1 MDSTLIS
8 TRPDEGTL
16 SLSRA
21 RRAALGSFA
30 GAVVDWYDFLLY
42 GITAALVFNRE
53 FFPQVSPA
61 MGTLAA
67 FATFGVGFLFRPLG
81 GVIFGHFGDRLGRKR
96 MLMLT
101 VWMMGIATALI
112 GILPSFSTIGWWAPI
127 LLVTLRAIQGFAV
140 GGEWGGAA
148 LLSVESAPKNKK
160 AFYSSG
166 VQVGY
171 GVGLLLSTGLVS
183 LISMMTTDE
192 QFLSWG
198 WRIPFLFSIVLV
210 LGALWVRNGME
221 ESAEFE
227 QQQHNQAAAKKRIP
241 VIEALLRHPG
251 AFLKII
257 ALRLC
262 ELLTM
267 YIVTAFAL
275 NYSTQ
280 NMGLPRE
287 LFLNIGLLV
296 EKEGRMPIKA
306 VWMMGIATA
315 LIGILPSFSTIGWC
329 APILLVTLRAIQGFA
344 VGGEWGGAALLS
356 VESAPKNKKAFYSS
370 GVQVGYGVGL
380 LLSTGLVSLISMM
393 TTDEQFLSW
402 GWRIPFL
409 FSIVLVLGALWVRN
423 GMEESA
429 EFEQQQHNQAAAKKR
444 IPVIEALLRHPGAF
458 LKIIALR
465 LCELL
470 TMYIVTAFA
479 LNYSTQNMG
488 LPREL
493 FLNIGLLVGGLS
505 CLTIPCFAWLA
516 DRFGRRRVY
525 ITGALIGTLSAF
537 PFFMALEAQSIFW
550 IVFFSIMLA
559 NIAHDMVVCVQQP
572 MFTEMFGASY
582 RYSGAG
588 VGYQVASVVG
598 GGFTPFIAA
607 ALITY
612 FAGNWHSVAIYLLAG
627 CLISAMTALLMKDN
641 QRA

>member
-1 MDSTLIS
+1 YYVGRIS
-8 TRPDEGTL
+8 
-16 SLSRA
+16 
-21 RRAALGSFA
+21 
-30 GAVVDWYDFLLY
+30 
-42 GITAALVFNRE
+42 
-53 FFPQVSPA
+53 
-61 MGTLAA
+61 
-67 FATFGVGFLFRPLG
+67 
-81 GVIFGHFGDRLGRKR
+81 
-96 MLMLT
+96 
-101 VWMMGIATALI
+101 
-112 GILPSFSTIGWWAPI
+112 
-127 LLVTLRAIQGFAV
+127 
-140 GGEWGGAA
+140 
-148 LLSVESAPKNKK
+148 
-160 AFYSSG
+160 
-166 VQVGY
+166 
-171 GVGLLLSTGLVS
+171 
-183 LISMMTTDE
+183 
-192 QFLSWG
+192 
-198 WRIPFLFSIVLV
+198 
-210 LGALWVRNGME
+210 
-221 ESAEFE
+221 
-227 QQQHNQAAAKKRIP
+227 
-241 VIEALLRHPG
+241 
-251 AFLKII
+251 
-257 ALRLC
+257 
-262 ELLTM
+262 
-267 YIVTAFAL
+267 
-275 NYSTQ
+275 
-280 NMGLPRE
+280 
-287 LFLNIGLLV
+287 
-296 EKEGRMPIKA
+296 
-306 VWMMGIATA
+306 
-315 LIGILPSFSTIGWC
+315 
-329 APILLVTLRAIQGFA
+329 
-344 VGGEWGGAALLS
+344 
-356 VESAPKNKKAFYSS
+356 
-370 GVQVGYGVGL
+370 
-380 LLSTGLVSLISMM
+380 
-393 TTDEQFLSW
+393 
-402 GWRIPFL
+402 
-409 FSIVLVLGALWVRN
+409 
-423 GMEESA
+423 MEESA

-627 CLISAMTALLMKDN
+627 CLISAITALLMKDN

>member
-1 MDSTLIS
+1 MESTLIS
-8 TRPDEGTL
+8 QGPGKEAC
-16 SLSRA
+16 SLNRA
-21 RRAALGSFA
+21 RRAAWGSFA

-53 FFPQVSPA
+53 FFPQISPA

-81 GVIFGHFGDRLGRKR
+81 GIIFGHFGDRLGRKR

-101 VWMMGIATALI
+101 VWMMGIATACI
-112 GILPSFSTIGWWAPI
+112 GLLPSFSQIGWWAPV
-127 LLVTLRAIQGFAV
+127 LLVLLRAVQGFAV

-148 LLSVESAPKNKK
+148 LLAVESAPKNKK

-183 LISMMTTDE
+183 LISASTTDE

-198 WRIPFLFSIVLV
+198 WRLPFLFSVVLV
-210 LGALWVRNGME
+210 LAALWIRNGMA

-227 QQQHNQAAAKKRIP
+227 QQQREQQGQPKKKRLP
-241 VIEALLRHPG
+241 VVEALFRHPG
-251 AFLKII
+251 AFLMII
-257 ALRLC
+257 GLRLC

-280 NMGLPRE
+280 NL
-287 LFLNIGLLV
+287 
-296 EKEGRMPIKA
+296 
-306 VWMMGIATA
+306 
-315 LIGILPSFSTIGWC
+315 
-329 APILLVTLRAIQGFA
+329 
-344 VGGEWGGAALLS
+344 
-356 VESAPKNKKAFYSS
+356 
-370 GVQVGYGVGL
+370 
-380 LLSTGLVSLISMM
+380 
-393 TTDEQFLSW
+393 
-402 GWRIPFL
+402 
-409 FSIVLVLGALWVRN
+409 
-423 GMEESA
+423 
-429 EFEQQQHNQAAAKKR
+429 
-444 IPVIEALLRHPGAF
+444 
-458 LKIIALR
+458 
-465 LCELL
+465 
-470 TMYIVTAFA
+470 
-479 LNYSTQNMG
+479 G

-493 FLNIGLLVGGLS
+493 FLNIGLLVGAIS

-525 ITGALIGTLSAF
+525 ITGALIGTLSGF
-537 PFFMALEAQSIFW
+537 PFFMALESQSYFW
-550 IVFFSIMLA
+550 ILFFALMLA

-607 ALITY
+607 ALVTLSGG
-612 FAGNWHSVAIYLLAG
+612 AWHSVAIYLTAG
-627 CLISAMTALLMKDN
+627 CLLSALTAMLMKPSRHDEEP
-641 QRA
+641 

>member
-1 MDSTLIS
+1 MDPTLTS
-8 TRPDEGTL
+8 PRPDEASP
-16 SLSRA
+16 SLNRA

-42 GITAALVFNRE
+42 GITAALVFNSE
-53 FFPQVSPA
+53 FFPQIDPA

-81 GVIFGHFGDRLGRKR
+81 GIIFGHFGDKLGRKR

-112 GILPSFSTIGWWAPI
+112 GILPSFATIGWWAPV

-148 LLSVESAPKNKK
+148 LLSVESAPANKR

-183 LISMMTTDE
+183 LISTLTTDA

-221 ESAEFE
+221 ESAEF
-227 QQQHNQAAAKKRIP
+227 QQQRQTPAVKRRLP
-241 VIEALLRHPG
+241 VMEALIRHPG

-257 ALRLC
+257 GLRLC

-280 NMGLPRE
+280 NL
-287 LFLNIGLLV
+287 
-296 EKEGRMPIKA
+296 
-306 VWMMGIATA
+306 
-315 LIGILPSFSTIGWC
+315 
-329 APILLVTLRAIQGFA
+329 
-344 VGGEWGGAALLS
+344 
-356 VESAPKNKKAFYSS
+356 
-370 GVQVGYGVGL
+370 
-380 LLSTGLVSLISMM
+380 
-393 TTDEQFLSW
+393 
-402 GWRIPFL
+402 
-409 FSIVLVLGALWVRN
+409 
-423 GMEESA
+423 
-429 EFEQQQHNQAAAKKR
+429 
-444 IPVIEALLRHPGAF
+444 
-458 LKIIALR
+458 
-465 LCELL
+465 
-470 TMYIVTAFA
+470 
-479 LNYSTQNMG
+479 G

-516 DRFGRRRVY
+516 DRFGRRRIY
-525 ITGALIGTLSAF
+525 ITGALVGTLSAF
-537 PFFMALEAQSIFW
+537 PFFMALEARSLMW
-550 IVFFSIMLA
+550 ILVFSVLLA
-559 NIAHDMVVCVQQP
+559 NVAHDMVVCVQQP
-572 MFTEMFGASY
+572 MFTGMFGASY

-607 ALITY
+607 ALVT
-612 FAGNWHSVAIYLLAG
+612 FSDGDWHSVALYLLAG
-627 CLISAMTALLMKDN
+627 CLISALTALLIRPATHN
-641 QRA
+641 

>member
-1 MDSTLIS
+1 
-8 TRPDEGTL
+8 
-16 SLSRA
+16 
-21 RRAALGSFA
+21 
-30 GAVVDWYDFLLY
+30 
-42 GITAALVFNRE
+42 
-53 FFPQVSPA
+53 

-81 GVIFGHFGDRLGRKR
+81 GVIFGHFGDKLGRKR

-112 GILPSFSTIGWWAPI
+112 GILPSFATIGWWAPV
-127 LLVTLRAIQGFAV
+127 LLVTLRAVQGFAV

-148 LLSVESAPKNKK
+148 LLSVESAPARKK

-183 LISMMTTDE
+183 LISTLTTDE

-210 LGALWVRNGME
+210 LAALWVRKGMD

-227 QQQHNQAAAKKRIP
+227 QQRQQPAEKRRLP
-241 VIEALLRHPG
+241 VMEALIRHPG

-257 ALRLC
+257 GLRLC

-275 NYSTQ
+275 SYSTQ
-280 NMGLPRE
+280 NL
-287 LFLNIGLLV
+287 
-296 EKEGRMPIKA
+296 
-306 VWMMGIATA
+306 
-315 LIGILPSFSTIGWC
+315 
-329 APILLVTLRAIQGFA
+329 
-344 VGGEWGGAALLS
+344 
-356 VESAPKNKKAFYSS
+356 
-370 GVQVGYGVGL
+370 
-380 LLSTGLVSLISMM
+380 
-393 TTDEQFLSW
+393 
-402 GWRIPFL
+402 
-409 FSIVLVLGALWVRN
+409 
-423 GMEESA
+423 
-429 EFEQQQHNQAAAKKR
+429 
-444 IPVIEALLRHPGAF
+444 
-458 LKIIALR
+458 
-465 LCELL
+465 
-470 TMYIVTAFA
+470 
-479 LNYSTQNMG
+479 G

-493 FLNIGLLVGGLS
+493 FLNIGLLVGGIS

-525 ITGALIGTLSAF
+525 ITGALTGAISTF
-537 PFFMALEAQSIFW
+537 PFFMALEAQSVFW
-550 IVFFSIMLA
+550 IVVFAILLA

-572 MFTEMFGASY
+572 MFTSMFGASY

-607 ALITY
+607 ALVT
-612 FAGNWHSVAIYLLAG
+612 FSDGDWHSVAIYLLAG
-627 CLISAMTALLMKDN
+627 CLLSAATALLMKPT
-641 QRA
+641 AS